1 VEHVEEGCLEGEEG
15 EDRLKLL
22 RIRTVKHELII
33 TPGVFSKSLLPCRSL
48 CQLGEKIC

>member
-1 VEHVEEGCLEGEEG
+1 MVEQVEEGCLEGEE

-33 TPGVFSKSLLPCRSL
+33 TPGKLPFLLSLF
-48 CQLGEKIC
+48 GENRC